1 MIVYSKILNRDS
13 DIFLIKF
20 LRKNKWFWMH
30 KFFFD
35 HLSKKQALILIKDLL
50 FRSYKVVFV
59 QFEGISHHWYYR
71 RPTILADFNFG
82 YREAKKT
89 IYWNIFF
96 DEVSKNDGFDKRFTK
111 KSTSNLIPEICFVSS
126 NPQKIGNVKKKYSEL
141 YREMHIYG
149 NFHAPIENDEKI
161 KIASGK
167 ELDRSYNSLFTTSLY
182 MASLCIENNLAEG
195 YAQCSALWS
204 LRALTPPIL
213 KTQPCRKNFIRSEF
227 YIDFDDYIKMSKQQR
242 LVAICNVQERLLSGE
257 NFLTNLTK
265 DYLEFFRESFSG
277 NNEPDIKKITFE
289 SQAFR
294 KKFISI

>member
-1 MIVYSKILNRDS
+1 MIVYSKVLNRNS
-13 DIFLIKF
+13 ELFLIKF
-20 LRKNKWFWMH
+20 LRKNKWFWIH

-35 HLSKKQALILIKDLL
+35 DLSKKQTLILIKDLL

-59 QFEGISHHWYYR
+59 QLEGLSHHWYYR

-82 YREAKKT
+82 YREVKKT

-96 DEVSKNDGFDKRFTK
+96 DVASKNIDFDPRFTK

-126 NPQKIGNVKKKYSEL
+126 NPQKIADVKKYSDL

-149 NFHAPIENDEKI
+149 NFHQPIENDEKI
-161 KIASGK
+161 EKVSGK
-167 ELDRSYNSLFTTSLY
+167 ELDRSYNSLFTTSRY
-182 MASLCIENNLAEG
+182 MASLCIENTLEEG

-204 LRALTPPIL
+204 LKALTPPIL

-242 LVAICNVQERLLSGE
+242 LVVIGNVQERLLSGE
-257 NFLTNLTK
+257 SYLTNLTK

-277 NNEPDIKKITFE
+277 NNEPDIKKITLE

-294 KKFISI
+294 TKFITI